1 MTFSIFMMR
10 RFLTDSYTKGFSA
23 SNLIK
28 MLLELRDYHVLFMQ
42 IAINVKMSLTPLVI
56 TGIISYNKLSNI
68 DD

>member
-1 MTFSIFMMR
+1 MMG
-10 RFLTDSYTKGFSA
+10 RFLTDSYTKGFLA

-28 MLLELRDYHVLFMQ
+28 MLLELRYYHVLFML
-42 IAINVKMSLTPLVI
+42 IAINVKMPLTPLGI